1 MLPFRNQIQNHIY
14 LNSLLINMIVKTELF
29 DLNYELLFIKGI
41 DDQEEEKRIAKELL
55 YFLDN
60 YELDNELILEQIEK
74 EDWYNLKYK
83 KEIGDLT
90 DKEKEDVLDTHVDF
104 IVSSCDNLLNCKK

>member
-29 DLNYELLFIKGI
+29 NLNYELLFIKGI

-83 KEIGDLT
+83 KRIKELSED
-90 DKEKEDVLDTHVDF
+90 EKEGLIDGYIEF
-104 IVSSCDNLLNCKK
+104 IVNSCTKLIS

>member
-29 DLNYELLFIKGI
+29 NLNYELLFIKGI

-74 EDWYNLKYK
+74 EDGYKLKYNK
-83 KEIGDLT
+83 NIEKLNK
-90 DKEKEDVLDTHVDF
+90 KEKEELIDTHIDF
-104 IVSSCDNLLNCKK
+104 IVNSCVELLN

>member
-29 DLNYELLFIKGI
+29 NLNYELLFIKGI

-60 YELDNELILEQIEK
+60 YELDNELILEQIKK
-74 EDWYNLKYK
+74 EDWYKLKYK
-83 KEIGDLT
+83 KGIKELSED
-90 DKEKEDVLDTHVDF
+90 EKEGLIDDYIDF
-104 IVSSCDNLLNCKK
+104 IVNSCIKIVK